1 MTSIPKVRLSKLV
14 NSLKSVSSRY
24 LLKKYDAQVRRQLW
38 GGHFWFSSYVA
49 RSCIGAPLTVVRQYI
64 ENQQRPV

>member
-1 MTSIPKVRLSKLV
+1 MPEPPLLACTFRGHATSIPKVRQ
-14 NSLKSVSSRY
+14 
-24 LLKKYDAQVRRQLW
+24 YDAQVRRQLW